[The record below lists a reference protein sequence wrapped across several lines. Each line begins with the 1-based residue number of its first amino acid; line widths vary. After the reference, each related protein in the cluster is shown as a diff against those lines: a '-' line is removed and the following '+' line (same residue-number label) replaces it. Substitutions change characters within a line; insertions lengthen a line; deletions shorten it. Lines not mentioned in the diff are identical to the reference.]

1 MVEHVFSTENFPMNL
16 NRKKTISDSLEKY
29 LDLCKEYEVKPYSA
43 AQIVFDNSHL
53 VDRIHLGKDFN
64 KAGLLP
70 LVEVLKENKTIKSL
84 DFRGAKIGST
94 GCIALRDLLKYN
106 KTITKIDLTENRID
120 HFGIESISHLL
131 KENNTLTS
139 LILRGNLISKKGA
152 HLLSKGLK
160 SNTSLKHLDI
170 SNCFLGFNGTSK
182 IQKSVEH
189 LKNLYLDVHGNY
201 VREEALNSFTHI
213 IGILFS
219 IIGGYFLIQEA
230 RKHTWPYL
238 IGCCLFIFSLGMMY
252 ISSVLAHSF
261 YFLKKTGS
269 IFLLLDHASI
279 SILIAGSYSP
289 FLLVSFGHSWI
300 GFLWFIVVWI
310 MCGCCIILSAL
321 GPDYQKIELAMFL
334 IMGWV
339 AVFGIK
345 FLFLCVPLNGVIL
358 IFIGGF
364 FYTVGTI
371 FFVKGQT
378 VPIYHAIWHVF
389 VFLAS
394 VCHYFTILFYVD
406 HCDVGLL

>member
-1 MVEHVFSTENFPMNL
+1 MKQ
-16 NRKKTISDSLEKY
+16 RTIHNSLEKY
-29 LDLCKEYEVKPYSA
+29 LNLCKEYEVQPYAS
-43 AQIVFDNSHL
+43 AQIVFDNPHL

-64 KAGLLP
+64 KAQLLP
-70 LVEVLKENKTIKSL
+70 LVEVLKTDKNIKTL

-94 GCIALRDLLKYN
+94 GCIALRDLLN
-106 KTITKIDLTENRID
+106 TNSTITKIDLTENRID
-120 HFGIESISHLL
+120 HYGIESISHLL
-131 KENNTLTS
+131 KENNSLKS

-152 HLLSKGLK
+152 HLLAKGLK
-160 SNTSLKHLDI
+160 SNSTLKHLDL
-170 SNCFLGFNGTSK
+170 SNCFLGYNGTSQIEK
-182 IQKSVEH
+182 VIPKGC
-189 LKNLYLDVHGNY
+189 YLDIHGNY

-219 IIGGYFLIQEA
+219 VIGGYFLIQEA

-238 IGCCLFIFSLGMMY
+238 IGCCLFIFSLTMMY
-252 ISSVLAHSF
+252 VSSVLAHSF
-261 YFLKKTGS
+261 FFLKKTGA

-289 FLLVSFGHSWI
+289 ILLVSFGHSWV
-300 GFLWFIVVWI
+300 GLVAFIFIWSL
-310 MCGCCIILSAL
+310 CGVCIILSAL

-345 FLFLCVPLNGVIL
+345 FLFVCVPMNGIIL
-358 IFIGGF
+358 IFIGGM
-364 FYTVGTI
+364 FYTVGVI

-378 VPIYHAIWHVF
+378 VPIYHSIWHIF

-394 VCHYFTILFYVD
+394 VSHYFTILLYVD
-406 HCDVGLL
+406 HCDIGLL